1 MFLFP
6 FLFLGY
12 YTADVYRS
20 ARCRRGSLC
29 VSFLL
34 QSVFLW
40 IVVFRH
46 RPREIPIFKPAFG
59 HRIPASRRKWITSQN
74 ARDRE
79 PQRHEKKTLLKRL
92 KRIPRAGRCKT
103 AGWRSLERRQKFS
116 IEFDRPNKEILH
128 RAVVRNISSFAKPR
142 RRSFSTSVD
151 FASKIPF
158 RGVTTTRNP
167 VLSSGSTAR

>member
-1 MFLFP
+1 MRFLDSSNRFLRISSSRLNDLPSALSTEPIPAISGPNIFLMITAAWSMKRIVSSLFSCSCFCFP

-46 RPREIPIFKPAFG
+46 RPREIPIFKPALG
-59 HRIPASRRKWITSQN
+59 HRIPTSRRKRITPQN
-74 ARDRE
+74 ARDGK
-79 PQRHEKKTLLKRL
+79 PHCHEKKTFLKRL
-92 KRIPRAGRCKT
+92 KRIPRAGRRKT
-103 AGWRSLERRQKFS
+103 AGWRFLER
-116 IEFDRPNKEILH
+116 
-128 RAVVRNISSFAKPR
+128 
-142 RRSFSTSVD
+142 
-151 FASKIPF
+151 
-158 RGVTTTRNP
+158 
-167 VLSSGSTAR
+167 